1 MIPFK
6 NTEKCSY
13 MKLRKPS
20 DIHWD
25 TEDILNEERLFNPD
39 DLEQKL
45 EQIET
50 KFKKFKG
57 MIFYEIQKSL
67 RNRNKIKRSLK
78 RSK

>member
-1 MIPFK
+1 
-6 NTEKCSY
+6 

-20 DIHWD
+20 DINWD
-25 TEDILNEERLFNPD
+25 TNDILNEERLFNAG

-45 EQIET
+45 EQFET

-57 MIFYEIQKSL
+57 MIFYEIQKSF

>member
-1 MIPFK
+1 
-6 NTEKCSY
+6 

>member
-1 MIPFK
+1 
-6 NTEKCSY
+6 

-20 DIHWD
+20 DINWD
-25 TEDILNEERLFNPD
+25 TKDILNEEKLFNPD
-39 DLEQKL
+39 DLEEKL

-57 MIFYEIQKSL
+57 MILYEIQKSF

>member
-1 MIPFK
+1 
-6 NTEKCSY
+6 

-20 DIHWD
+20 DINWD
-25 TEDILNEERLFNPD
+25 TNRILNEEKLFNPG

-45 EQIET
+45 EQIEIR
-50 KFKKFKG
+50 FKKFKG

>member
-1 MIPFK
+1 
-6 NTEKCSY
+6 

-20 DIHWD
+20 DINWN
-25 TEDILNEERLFNPD
+25 TEDILNEESLFNPG
-39 DLEQKL
+39 DLEQKF

-57 MIFYEIQKSL
+57 MIFYEIQKSF
-67 RNRNKIKRSLK
+67 RKQNKIKRSLK